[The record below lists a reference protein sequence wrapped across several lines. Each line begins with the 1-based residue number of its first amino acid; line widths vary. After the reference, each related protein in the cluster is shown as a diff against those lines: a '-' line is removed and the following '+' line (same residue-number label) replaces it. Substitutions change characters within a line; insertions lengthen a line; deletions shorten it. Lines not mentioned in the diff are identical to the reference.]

1 MSPRHRRVPIL
12 LTSLTLL
19 APPSSLL
26 TQSPPLSRRET
37 RARDWLAAHEE
48 EAIDLLLRAVNQS
61 SGTLNLSGVRAVGAL
76 FRRELDALGFTTR
89 WVELPPELKRAG
101 HLVAERRGPR
111 VKPDGTR
118 LLLIG
123 HLDTVFEGDGQRFV
137 RADSVAR
144 GAGTTDMM
152 GGDVALLSALKALHA
167 AGALDEM
174 QVIVVLTGDE
184 ESPGQ
189 PLDVSRKDLV
199 EAAKRGDAALAFE
212 AGGPGTATV
221 ARRGASHWILTASGR
236 QGHSSGI
243 FGAEAG
249 YGAIYEAARILDA
262 FRRALAGQ
270 PHLTFN
276 PGAITG
282 GTDVSYD
289 TVRVRGTAAG
299 KTNIIAREAWVQG
312 DLRFLTEPQK
322 DSARSVMR
330 AIVAEH
336 LPGTS
341 AEIRFGDAY
350 PAMPPTEGNLALLR
364 VLDQASR
371 DLGYP
376 GVEPFDPD
384 RRGAGDISFVAPF
397 VDGLDGLGADGFGAH
412 SPEEGVYLPSIRRA
426 AERAAVVMLRLAA
439 KPRKTAAVP

>member
-1 MSPRHRRVPIL
+1 M
-12 LTSLTLL
+12 
-19 APPSSLL
+19 
-26 TQSPPLSRRET
+26 
-37 RARDWLAAHEE
+37 
-48 EAIDLLLRAVNQS
+48 
-61 SGTLNLSGVRAVGAL
+61 
-76 FRRELDALGFTTR
+76 
-89 WVELPPELKRAG
+89 
-101 HLVAERRGPR
+101 
-111 VKPDGTR
+111 
-118 LLLIG
+118 
-123 HLDTVFEGDGQRFV
+123 
-137 RADSVAR
+137 
-144 GAGTTDMM
+144 
-152 GGDVALLSALKALHA
+152 
-167 AGALDEM
+167 
-174 QVIVVLTGDE
+174 
-184 ESPGQ
+184 
-189 PLDVSRKDLV
+189 
-199 EAAKRGDAALAFE
+199 
-212 AGGPGTATV
+212 
-221 ARRGASHWILTASGR
+221 
-236 QGHSSGI
+236 
-243 FGAEAG
+243 
-249 YGAIYEAARILDA
+249 
-262 FRRALAGQ
+262 
-270 PHLTFN
+270 
-276 PGAITG
+276 
-282 GTDVSYD
+282 
-289 TVRVRGTAAG
+289 RGTAAG

-439 KPRKTAAVP
+439 RPRKTAAVP